1 VEGEQGED
9 FFAWGNSLPLV
20 MSKWAEAFRRVE
32 PGEEPPPPPAELVEI
47 GWSSAY
53 GATLGGLYGAL
64 ASLQGCSARQ
74 DMALRRL
81 IPAASQSTLRWSGR
95 VALFASVLPA
105 GKHACSQ
112 ALRSQ
117 PPFSTKPID
126 FVPGGSFASSLTAL
140 TCVPINVQQCSLP
153 GCKVRPVCISC
164 LPFCSARIHYVS
176 RSGCYARAAARF
188 HRLLPCGHAHAIHR

>member
-1 VEGEQGED
+1 
-9 FFAWGNSLPLV
+9 
-20 MSKWAEAFRRVE
+20 ME

-64 ASLQGCSARQ
+64 ASLQGSSARQ

-95 VALFASVLPA
+95 VALFASVLAA

-117 PPFSTKPID
+117 PPFSTEPID
-126 FVPGGSFASSLTAL
+126 FAVGGSFASSLTAL

-164 LPFCSARIHYVS
+164 FPFCSARIHCVS